1 MLAKHQLLVFSLLLL
16 ASIALFLLLGFD
28 FAIWEYIL
36 ELRLTK
42 LLGLVVVAFAV
53 GISTLLFQTITQNPI
68 LTPSILGFDALF
80 ILLQTVLILI
90 LGSSEFIHLNAYYRF
105 ALEVAVMVS
114 ASLLLFNTLIKQGK
128 IDIVRMVLIGAVFG
142 ILFKSL
148 SSFIHRL
155 IDPNDFLTLQ
165 VYIFAS
171 FNSIKTEILPM
182 ATIITFILLG
192 IVWHWR
198 DRLDIM
204 MLGRKQAIN
213 LGIHYD
219 RFSYQILIII
229 SILIAVAT
237 SLVGP
242 VNFFGLLVVA
252 IVNKISRTFFHR
264 QRLPMLCLLSAII
277 LIAGQTL
284 FEHIFN
290 LQGTLSIVIDFVGGL
305 TFLWLLNQQRKR
317 QI

>member
-1 MLAKHQLLVFSLLLL
+1 MLAKRQLLIFSLLLL
-16 ASIALFLLLGFD
+16 VSIALFLLIDFD
-28 FAIWEYIL
+28 FSIWQYIL

-42 LLGLVVVAFAV
+42 LLGLLVVACAV
-53 GISTLLFQTITQNPI
+53 GTSTLLFQTITQNQI

-80 ILLQTVLILI
+80 ILLQTLLILI
-90 LGSSEFIHLNAYYRF
+90 LGGSEFVQLNTYSRF
-105 ALEVAVMVS
+105 VLEVVVMVG

-128 IDIVRMVLIGAVFG
+128 IDIIRMVLIGAVFG

-165 VYIFAS
+165 IYIFAS
-171 FNSIKTEILPM
+171 FNSIKTEILPIV
-182 ATIITFILLG
+182 AIITLALLTL
-192 IVWHWR
+192 VWHWR
-198 DRLDIM
+198 DRLDII

-213 LGIHYD
+213 LGINYD

-229 SILIAVAT
+229 AILIAIAT
-237 SLVGP
+237 SLVGS

-252 IVNKISRTFFHR
+252 LVNKISITFFHR

-284 FEHIFN
+284 FEYIFK

-305 TFLWLLNQQRKR
+305 TFLWLLSQQRKKHL
-317 QI
+317 